1 MSCVQPIDCW
11 KARRLNASGKRG
23 IVFSL
28 RDGFQDMALQVP
40 CGKCVGCAADKARE
54 WSIRCYHE
62 SQLHDLN
69 SFITL
74 TYDDE
79 HLPSDGLISKK
90 HLQDFFK
97 RLRHDCIFR
106 YFACAEYGDLSRR
119 PHYHAV
125 IFGQDFRGGHI
136 DLGGGLYTSPRLAE
150 VWGKGVV
157 SVGAVTPES
166 IAYVCGYTAKKL
178 GDSDTFTLMSRR
190 PAIGS
195 GWLDKYKD
203 ELRRNGQAIMNGH
216 TYAVPKSYLV
226 KEPDYFA
233 QLKLDR
239 ASFFKHIGVDDRWLK
254 RSQLPN
260 LAVNYRSRNS
270 LKSETI

>member
-1 MSCVQPIDCW
+1 MND
-11 KARRLNASGKRG
+11 SGKRG

-69 SFITL
+69 AFITL

-97 RLRHDCIFR
+97 RLRHDCSFR
-106 YFACAEYGDLSRR
+106 YFACAEYGDMSRR
-119 PHYHAV
+119 PHYHAI
-125 IFGQDFRGGHI
+125 IFGQDFRGGHV
-136 DLGGGLYTSPRLAE
+136 DLGGGLYTSSRLAK
-150 VWGKGVV
+150 VWGNGVV

-216 TYAVPKSYLV
+216 TYSVPKSYLT
-226 KEPDYFA
+226 KEPEYFS

-239 ASFFKHIGVDDRWLK
+239 ASFFKNISVDDRWLK

-260 LAVNYRSRNS
+260 LALNYGARNS